1 MKEGDKYMTAPDNRD
16 LTKPKVAPFSNS
28 WRTGA
33 DKKGSITM
41 NEKTAALIKSIAAAK
56 AAERDFKEVNAAA
69 SATITEANK
78 VMTDTIPADR
88 VEEITREAAELLPDT
103 NMVVVWVSNGSECA
117 CASSVFF
124 PNIGTSDTTWV
135 LGSAR
140 LDEISAEYT
149 VKLLA
154 DAGALE
160 YIDSDTETDI
170 FSDEFEEA
178 KEDDTAP
185 DVPESEAKYSPE
197 ELKAMAISTYLG
209 YPEVISDIK
218 KGGTTATEAA
228 AAAASVIENAYSKGA
243 ESEVELARVIKEYM
257 NNPEVKAEIKEGKLT
272 AAGAVL
278 EAKECWERICE
289 KVAEKSKS

>member
-41 NEKTAALIKSIAAAK
+41 NEKTTAFIKSIAAAR

-78 VMTDTIPADR
+78 VMTDTIPVDR
-88 VEEITREAAELLPDT
+88 VEEITRGAAELLPDT

-124 PNIGTSDTTWV
+124 PNVGTSSTTWV

-140 LDEISAEYT
+140 LDEVSAEYT
-149 VKLLA
+149 AKLLA

-170 FSDEFEEA
+170 FSDEFEEVN
-178 KEDDTAP
+178 EV
-185 DVPESEAKYSPE
+185 VPS
-197 ELKAMAISTYLG
+197 
-209 YPEVISDIK
+209 
-218 KGGTTATEAA
+218 EAA
-228 AAAASVIENAYSKGA
+228 AANTADTKEELEKAKDICSPGKDYEVAIAKFISGYLSRSQTIRDLLDGKETA
-243 ESEVELARVIKEYM
+243 ESSISKAVDIF
-257 NNPEVKAEIKEGKLT
+257 NN
-272 AAGAVL
+272 
-278 EAKECWERICE
+278 
-289 KVAEKSKS
+289 SFNS

>member
-41 NEKTAALIKSIAAAK
+41 NEKTTAFIKSIAAAK

-78 VMTDTIPADR
+78 VMTDTIPVDR
-88 VEEITREAAELLPDT
+88 VEEITRGAAELLPDT

-124 PNIGTSDTTWV
+124 PNVGTSSTTWV

-140 LDEISAEYT
+140 LDEVSAEYT
-149 VKLLA
+149 AKLLA
-154 DAGALE
+154 DAGALG

-170 FSDEFEEA
+170 FSDEFEEVNEVVA
-178 KEDDTAP
+178 SKERII
-185 DVPESEAKYSPE
+185 
-197 ELKAMAISTYLG
+197 KA
-209 YPEVISDIK
+209 VQ
-218 KGGTTATEAA
+218 AA
-228 AAAASVIENAYSKGA
+228 AADTANADNCIANYHYTVESVDDDGKDVKKLSIVFEN
-243 ESEVELARVIKEYM
+243 
-257 NNPEVKAEIKEGKLT
+257 
-272 AAGAVL
+272 
-278 EAKECWERICE
+278 
-289 KVAEKSKS
+289 